1 MAPRIWRTSFLYNFY
16 GICFF
21 WFPIQKRRWYSS
33 GHSNVY
39 YEKRLGWASFLSRLE
54 KVGVGIVFIKI
65 KRRLRLLW
73 NNGFQK
79 KQFLN
84 LNDGEKKKHR

>member
-16 GICFF
+16 GICFSGF
-21 WFPIQKRRWYSS
+21 LYRRKGWG
-33 GHSNVY
+33 GHPFY
-39 YEKRLGWASFLSRLE
+39 QDYKRLGWASLLSRLE
-54 KVGVGIVFIKI
+54 KVGVGILFIKI